1 MSLYVIYRRVST
13 QDQGR
18 SGLGLE
24 AQDRDIEL
32 FLQNFAEP
40 GYHILGSFTDIESG
54 TDNGRPG
61 LTEAIQAAKANS
73 ATLLVSKLD
82 RLSRRVSFIAG
93 LMDDKKL
100 NFKVAQM
107 PYADKFQLHIY
118 AALAEQE
125 RDFISKRTSAALAV
139 KRRLGGKTG
148 GSRPFGAVVHDGK
161 LYPFQEEVEAYHEIC
176 RLARIGKSHR
186 VISELMADDGITI
199 SEATV
204 LRVLKR
210 GLPKY
215 AEDEFADRAT
225 QAAE

>member
-1 MSLYVIYRRVST
+1 MPSYVLYRRCST

-24 AQDRDIEL
+24 AQDRDIEV

-40 GYHILGSFTDIESG
+40 GYQILGRFTDIESG
-54 TDNGRPG
+54 ADNGRPG
-61 LTEAIQAAKANS
+61 LAEAIQAAKANN

-139 KRRLGGKTG
+139 KRRSGEKTG
-148 GSRPFGAVVHDGK
+148 GARPFGAIVRDGN
-161 LYPFQEEVEAYHEIC
+161 LYPCQEEITAYHEIC
-176 RLARIGKSHR
+176 RLARLGKSHR
-186 VISELMADDGITI
+186 VISELMAEDGVEI

-204 LRVLKR
+204 RRVLMR
-210 GLPKY
+210 GLPRY
-215 AEDEFADRAT
+215 AV
-225 QAAE
+225 AAE